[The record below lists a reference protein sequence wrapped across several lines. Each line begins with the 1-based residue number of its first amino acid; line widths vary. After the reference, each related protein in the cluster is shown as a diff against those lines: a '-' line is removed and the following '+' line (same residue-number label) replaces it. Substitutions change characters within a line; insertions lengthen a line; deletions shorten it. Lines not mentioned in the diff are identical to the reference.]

1 MEFCE
6 ELIKLNIDNDL
17 IPKPIWTTTQ
27 PKNGWMNLV
36 QNQLCKEAR
45 ALRALFVLP
54 LDDGSLCTS
63 VHFNA

>member
-27 PKNGWMNLV
+27 PKNGWMNQV
-36 QNQLCKEAR
+36 QN
-45 ALRALFVLP
+45 
-54 LDDGSLCTS
+54 
-63 VHFNA
+63 